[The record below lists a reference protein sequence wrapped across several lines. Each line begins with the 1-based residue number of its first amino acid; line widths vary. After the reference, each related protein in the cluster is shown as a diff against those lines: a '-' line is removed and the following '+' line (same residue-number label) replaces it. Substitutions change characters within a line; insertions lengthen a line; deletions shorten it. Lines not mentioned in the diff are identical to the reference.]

1 MTPNEL
7 VMTTFLIS
15 ATQMG
20 AAEAAMVMPQPLLH
34 SPVLYSLQTNT
45 QRHLSEGYALIEPKS
60 FDLHLTTERSEVQ
73 TLVWDMYS
81 PYLPQDSKAAIS
93 AFGVSSEPF
102 GSAVRTADE
111 MVGHYM
117 VSVNDTLKALMERL
131 NVGEW
136 Y

>member
-1 MTPNEL
+1 MTPSEL

-34 SPVLYSLQTNT
+34 SPVLYSLQANT
-45 QRHLSEGYALIEPKS
+45 QQHLSEGYALIEPKS
-60 FDLHLTTERSEVQ
+60 FDLHPTTEGSEVL

-81 PYLPQDSKAAIS
+81 AYLPQDSKVAIS
-93 AFGVSSEPF
+93 SFGVSSEPF

-111 MVGHYM
+111 LDEHFI
-117 VSVNDTLKALMERL
+117 VSVNVTLKALMERL